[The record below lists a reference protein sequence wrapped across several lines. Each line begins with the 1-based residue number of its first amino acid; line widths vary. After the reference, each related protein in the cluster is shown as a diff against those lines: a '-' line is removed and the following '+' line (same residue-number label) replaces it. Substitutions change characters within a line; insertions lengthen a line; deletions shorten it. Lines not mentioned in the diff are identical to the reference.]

1 MSKKN
6 FKSSSNKYE
15 KQQQVIQQQV
25 DIDQTPIISKVDY
38 LSSPSLE
45 MVAKSIPLISPK
57 NASIIQ
63 NDQTQNQI
71 FSQNNDLNEIE
82 IIKNLTGRHNEV
94 QSLGALEQDNLEQN
108 LQKLQKQS
116 SYETFNNQIKTQQ
129 NKLRKEYGIR
139 NDIDQDTANQNKS
152 PKSLQ
157 HKNSQ
162 DQEYLVADPDLED
175 KEEDD
180 TDKLEL
186 DQANYQQVSQKIR
199 DIDID
204 QEVKNIY
211 KNLDKSQKIK
221 MKIYLTMFDAEYS
234 YFSKAIL
241 IFMLCVSIT
250 DVTLMILSTEKSLPV
265 GDNFYWEYFNSYS
278 FIVFLIEKIL
288 QIYSCNSFIKGSQA
302 YKNYFLQF
310 NTIVEFMA
318 LFYSIYEAI
327 AFNLSFDFSDQIKI
341 LRALFTLRLIRVFK
355 FQSINRGINI
365 LIAGVKQ
372 SVQALSILLFITII
386 CIILI
391 SSLMYF
397 LEKGDNSSKIQNI
410 PEAVWWAVITI
421 TTVGY
426 GDVIPDTLAG
436 KILASV
442 SLIFGVLLLSL
453 PVAIIGNNFQ
463 EIYLQNQKDD
473 KNTSKKSMKRQY
485 QETKNEEEKEIL
497 RIWLKINE
505 LEEVNETIE
514 KCLQENQFL
523 YRSIARE
530 AQSLINRIEF
540 SDKKSYL
547 SKFSDSYVEGYDKQD
562 PIVKKIKQQYL
573 EDNQI
578 QSFITYRAKSDS
590 QQ

>member
-6 FKSSSNKYE
+6 FKNSSNKLE
-15 KQQQVIQQQV
+15 KQQQVIEQQV
-25 DIDQTPIISKVDY
+25 DVDQTPIISKVDY

-45 MVAKSIPLISPK
+45 MAAKSIPLLSPK
-57 NASIIQ
+57 NASIIY
-63 NDQTQNQI
+63 NDLAKNQI
-71 FSQNNDLNEIE
+71 QCQNNELNEIE
-82 IIKNLTGRHNEV
+82 IVKNLTGRQNEG
-94 QSLGALEQDNLEQN
+94 QSLGIIQEDNIEQN
-108 LQKLQKQS
+108 LKKLQQQNS
-116 SYETFNNQIKTQQ
+116 FETFNNQAMSRQ
-129 NKLRKEYGIR
+129 NKQRQENEIKKDINLDITHQNKRPIGLISKNSDEQDVDS
-139 NDIDQDTANQNKS
+139 NLQEKQEEDEDID
-152 PKSLQ
+152 
-157 HKNSQ
+157 
-162 DQEYLVADPDLED
+162 
-175 KEEDD
+175 
-180 TDKLEL
+180 KLDF

-199 DIDID
+199 DVDID

-211 KNLDKSQKIK
+211 KNLDNKQKIK
-221 MKIYLTMFDAEYS
+221 MKIYLTMFDADYS
-234 YFSKAIL
+234 YLSKAIL

-250 DVTLMILSTEKSLPV
+250 DVMLMILSTEKSLPV

-278 FIVFLIEKIL
+278 FIVFLVEKLL
-288 QIYSCNSFIKGSQA
+288 QIYSCNSFQQGSQA

-327 AFNLSFDFSDQIKI
+327 AFNLSFEFSDQIKI

-391 SSLMYF
+391 SSFMYF
-397 LEKGDNSSKIQNI
+397 MEKGDNSSKIQNI

-473 KNTSKKSMKRQY
+473 KNMSKKSMKRQY

-547 SKFSDSYVEGYDKQD
+547 SKFSDSFVEGYDKQD

-573 EDNQI
+573 EDNKI
-578 QSFITYRAKSDS
+578 QSYIMYRGKSDS